1 MLNIVIFGY
10 SLFFRGDFAYEM
22 LLVQCTM
29 YLLVGMM
36 NLYIIDNEVDLVG

>member
-10 SLFFRGDFAYEM
+10 SLFLRGDFAYEM
-22 LLVQCTM
+22 LLVQCAT

-36 NLYIIDNEVDLVG
+36 NLYILDNEVDLVG